1 MNLYLEIITPEKIVF
16 KDNIDEVIAP
26 TLNGQIAILPNHT
39 SLLTQ
44 IENGELI
51 IKKGK
56 DEQYLAVAG
65 GFLEVNKN
73 KITVLANYAIHSKD
87 IQVTKAL
94 EAQKR
99 AEKLMKEKVSE
110 KDFAEIQTQLQ
121 RSILELK
128 VAERRK
134 RRPI

>member
-1 MNLYLEIITPEKIVF
+1 MTLYLEIITPEKVVF
-16 KDNIDEVIAP
+16 KDNVDEVIAP
-26 TLNGQIAILPNHT
+26 TVKGQIAILPNHT

-73 KITVLANYAIHSKD
+73 KITVLADYAIHGKD
-87 IQVTKAL
+87 IEVAKAL

-99 AEKLMKEKVSE
+99 AEKLMKEKVSD

-121 RSILELK
+121 RSLLELK
-128 VAERRK
+128 IAGRRK
-134 RRPI
+134 RRQI